1 VYGKATRPSVRAV
14 LEKLAS
20 EVNTTKFAK
29 ISAIKNNGEI
39 EKNEQ
44 E

>member
-1 VYGKATRPSVRAV
+1 MERQRDRQ
-14 LEKLAS
+14 
-20 EVNTTKFAK
+20 VNTTKFAK

-44 E
+44 V